1 LIGRLRVPLGLLGR
15 ILAILLLTVVIE
27 FGASTLLYER
37 ASRFSV
43 REDEA
48 NRLAEHL
55 VIARKLM
62 AERPW
67 GERPRIA
74 QELTTDRYEIRWSPL
89 LRAPPVLAIEVQD
102 MRSQII
108 QWEPTLAQSDIRL
121 TLLSP
126 GRKSTVNGVL
136 RLPDGTWLYFM
147 MREPVQGWDLAL
159 NRIVLALVP
168 AIALLV
174 IGALLIRRTLRPI
187 RRLAE
192 ATERIGHGEEVLVQE
207 AGTFEIRRL
216 TREFNAMQIRIHRL
230 VEDRT
235 QALAAVGHDL
245 RTPLARLQLRL
256 DSVNDEDLRRQIGD
270 DLGEMNALLTSLLA
284 FLGGE
289 DDPEPKVSTD
299 IAVLAATLVDDATDR
314 GLDASYEGPDHLEA
328 LARPLGLRR
337 ALGNLLENA
346 LHYGKK
352 AQVQLESSSAQI
364 RIRIED
370 DGPGIPHEQL
380 ERVLQPFTRLDS
392 ARRRNTKGLGLG
404 LAIAVQAIRDQGG
417 TLRLY
422 NRQQGGLCAEI
433 ILPR

>member
-1 LIGRLRVPLGLLGR
+1 LIYRLRVPFGLMGR
-15 ILAILLLTVVIE
+15 VLVILLLTVVIE

-37 ASRFSV
+37 ASQFSV

-62 AERPW
+62 
-67 GERPRIA
+67 GERAWPDRAAIA
-74 QELTTDRYEIRWSPL
+74 RELTTDRYEIRWSPL
-89 LRAPPVLAIEVQD
+89 LRHPPTLAIELEE
-102 MRSQII
+102 MRTQIV
-108 QWEPTLAQSDIRL
+108 QWEPSLAQSDIRL

-126 GRKSTVNGVL
+126 GRGSTINGVL
-136 RLPDGTWLYFM
+136 RLKDGTWLYFA
-147 MREPVQGWDLAL
+147 MREPVEDWDLAL

-187 RRLAE
+187 RKLAE

-207 AGTFEIRRL
+207 GGTFEIRRL
-216 TREFNAMQIRIHRL
+216 IREFNAMQLRIHRL

-256 DSVNDEDLRRQIGD
+256 DGVEDDELRRQID
-270 DLGEMNALLTSLLA
+270 HDLGEMNALLSSLLA

-289 DDPEPKVSTD
+289 NDPEQKVSID
-299 IAVLAATLVDDATDR
+299 VAVLAATLVDDAIDR
-314 GLDASYEGPDHLEA
+314 GLDASYQGPDHLEA
-328 LARPLGLRR
+328 FVGPLGLRR

-346 LHYGKK
+346 LHYGRQ
-352 AQVQLESSSAQI
+352 ARIRLDSSSAQF
-364 RIRIED
+364 RLRVED
-370 DGPGIPHEQL
+370 DGPGIPEDQL

-392 ARRRNTKGLGLG
+392 ARGRNTKGLGLG
-404 LAIAVQAIRDQGG
+404 LAIATQVIRDQGG

-422 NRQQGGLCAEI
+422 NRLQGGLCAEI